1 MDPDGERAP
10 RGRVLRATQD
20 IGIGTVWLRRFTLS
34 SRCSSYSFA
43 AGPAGLRGLPAWTCG
58 NLDEE

>member
-1 MDPDGERAP
+1 MDPDGDVAP
-10 RGRVLRATQD
+10 RGRVFRATKD
-20 IGIGTVWLRRFTLS
+20 IGIATVWWRSFTLS

-43 AGPAGLRGLPAWTCG
+43 LGPVEVRGLLAWTCG